1 MVIDLNKIKLN
12 QSVDDNALWVT
23 EQIPGL
29 VVFEDQT
36 NILRAGYWPSY
47 NVPFYEEIYNQSG
60 YPDAVKKFGAEYSY
74 SLAPRAKIFR
84 RDQTKVNDI
93 DSMKEIMRYNSKSFK
108 FESFKLK

>member
-12 QSVDDNALWVT
+12 NSVDDGALWVT

-47 NVPFYEEIYNQSG
+47 NVPFYEQIYNLSG
-60 YPDAVKKFGAEYSY
+60 YPDAVKRFGPEYSY
-74 SLAPRAKIFR
+74 PLAPRAKIFR
-84 RDQTKVNDI
+84 RDQTKVVDM
-93 DSMKEIMRYNSKSFK
+93 DSMKEIMRYNS
-108 FESFKLK
+108 